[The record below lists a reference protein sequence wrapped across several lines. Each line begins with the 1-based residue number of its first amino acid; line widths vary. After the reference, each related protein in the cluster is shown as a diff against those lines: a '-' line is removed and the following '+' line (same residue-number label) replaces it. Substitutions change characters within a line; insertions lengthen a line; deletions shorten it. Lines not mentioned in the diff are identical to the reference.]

1 MDRSF
6 DGARDVS
13 SETCALDDT
22 ARDNAS
28 IEQVES
34 APSTTVLVVDSPD
47 TDEGPRQDTEAI
59 SESSSAVLDPGTE
72 ADAVCPT
79 GGGGENAMA
88 LQNLGAD
95 RADSSS
101 NCPSSKDG
109 RSNETLNIDETRSSP
124 QPESTTRSVSP
135 RTVPVRS
142 SPSRQQQLRY
152 PVFRFRGDRCGT

>member
-22 ARDNAS
+22 ARDNAT

-34 APSTTVLVVDSPD
+34 APSITVLVVDSPD
-47 TDEGPRQDTEAI
+47 TDEGHRQDTEAI
-59 SESSSAVLDPGTE
+59 SEFSSAVLDRGTE

-88 LQNLGAD
+88 LQTLAAD

-142 SPSRQQQLRY
+142 LPSRQQQLRY
-152 PVFRFRGDRCGT
+152 PVFRF